1 MNTSLI
7 RNFCIIAH
15 IDHGKSTLADR
26 LIEFTKG
33 IKDQNEQILDTMD
46 LERERGIT
54 IKSQAIT
61 LPFND
66 KNGNVY
72 SLNLIDTPGH
82 VDFAS
87 EVSRSLRASDGAI
100 LLVDS
105 SQGIQAQTIANT
117 YLALDLGLNIIP
129 VINKIDLPSAQT
141 ETVINELINTF
152 GFLKEEIL
160 QCSAKTGE
168 GISDLVSNIIKVI
181 PSPSGETNFT
191 RALVFDSKYDQY
203 KGIINYVRVFD
214 GEIESGS
221 NLKTIN
227 SQTSFS
233 ANEIGIFTP
242 EQEKKNSL
250 KLGEVGYIYT
260 GLKEFNNLPVG
271 ETITNVNNTNIS
283 AIFSGAELKPKVFS
297 GMFPL
302 DPNEFLD
309 LDEALSKLQLNDASI
324 VYSRETSQALGPG
337 FRCGFLGVLHMEIIQ
352 ERIEREYGIDII
364 MTAPSVEY
372 KITLKSKSEK
382 LINNPSSIDLSEIEN
397 IKEPWIKATIICPD
411 KFIGKIM
418 DLISSRRGTS
428 SNIEYLNT
436 SGNSS
441 ALNRILITFE
451 MPLGEILIGFYDHL
465 KSVTQGYGSMDYEMI
480 GFKES
485 NLAKLDIIIN
495 QEKID
500 SLSTF
505 ISKEK
510 SYYYGK
516 ELVSKLKELIP
527 RQLFEVPI
535 QAAIGS
541 KIIARETV
549 KALRKNVTAK
559 CYGGDITR
567 KKKLLEKQ
575 AEGKKRLKKLGKVEI
590 PQEAFLSILNIN
602 R

>member
-61 LPFND
+61 LPYSH
-66 KNGNVY
+66 KNGDIYN
-72 SLNLIDTPGH
+72 LNLIDTPGH
-82 VDFAS
+82 VDFTS

-105 SQGIQAQTIANT
+105 AQGIQAQTIANT

-141 ETVINELINTF
+141 QTVINEIINTF
-152 GFLKEEIL
+152 GFIKEEIL

-168 GISDLVSNIIKVI
+168 GIPELITKIIETI
-181 PSPSGETNFT
+181 PPPTGETHFT

-203 KGIINYVRVFD
+203 KGIINYIRVFD
-214 GEIESGS
+214 GEIKSGS

-227 SQTSFS
+227 SQTNFS

-242 EQEKKNSL
+242 DQKKKNSL

-271 ETITNVNNTNIS
+271 ETITHINNTNIS
-283 AIFSGAELKPKVFS
+283 AILSGAELKPKVFS

-324 VYSRETSQALGPG
+324 IYNRETSQALGPG
-337 FRCGFLGVLHMEIIQ
+337 FRCGFLGILHMEIIQ
-352 ERIEREYGIDII
+352 ERIEREYGIGII

-372 KITLKSKSEK
+372 KITFKNKNEQLV
-382 LINNPSSIDLSEIEN
+382 NNPSAIDLSEVDSIQ
-397 IKEPWIKATIICPD
+397 EPWIKSTIICPD

-465 KSVTQGYGSMDYEMI
+465 KSVTQGYGSMDYEII
-480 GFKES
+480 GFKQT
-485 NLAKLDIIIN
+485 NLAKVDILIN

>member
-1 MNTSLI
+1 
-7 RNFCIIAH
+7 
-15 IDHGKSTLADR
+15 
-26 LIEFTKG
+26 
-33 IKDQNEQILDTMD
+33 
-46 LERERGIT
+46 
-54 IKSQAIT
+54 
-61 LPFND
+61 
-66 KNGNVY
+66 
-72 SLNLIDTPGH
+72 
-82 VDFAS
+82 
-87 EVSRSLRASDGAI
+87 
-100 LLVDS
+100 
-105 SQGIQAQTIANT
+105 
-117 YLALDLGLNIIP
+117 
-129 VINKIDLPSAQT
+129 
-141 ETVINELINTF
+141 
-152 GFLKEEIL
+152 
-160 QCSAKTGE
+160 
-168 GISDLVSNIIKVI
+168 
-181 PSPSGETNFT
+181 
-191 RALVFDSKYDQY
+191 
-203 KGIINYVRVFD
+203 
-214 GEIESGS
+214 
-221 NLKTIN
+221 
-227 SQTSFS
+227 
-233 ANEIGIFTP
+233 
-242 EQEKKNSL
+242 
-250 KLGEVGYIYT
+250 
-260 GLKEFNNLPVG
+260 
-271 ETITNVNNTNIS
+271 
-283 AIFSGAELKPKVFS
+283 
-297 GMFPL
+297 
-302 DPNEFLD
+302 
-309 LDEALSKLQLNDASI
+309 
-324 VYSRETSQALGPG
+324 
-337 FRCGFLGVLHMEIIQ
+337 MEIIQ

-372 KITLKSKSEK
+372 KITLKNKNEK

-397 IKEPWIKATIICPD
+397 IQEPWIKSTIICPD

-418 DLISSRRGTS
+418 DLISSRRGSS

-480 GFKES
+480 GFKQS

>member
-1 MNTSLI
+1 MNPSLI

-33 IKDQNEQILDTMD
+33 IKDTNNQILDTMD

-61 LPFND
+61 LPFSN
-66 KNGNVY
+66 KNGDIYN
-72 SLNLIDTPGH
+72 LNLIDTPGH
-82 VDFAS
+82 VDFTS

-117 YLALDLGLNIIP
+117 YLALDLNLNIIP

-141 ETVINELINTF
+141 QTVINELINTF
-152 GFLKEEIL
+152 GFTKEEIL

-168 GISDLVSNIIKVI
+168 GIPELVTKIIETI
-181 PSPSGETNFT
+181 PPPTGETSFT

-203 KGIINYVRVFD
+203 KGIINYIRVFD
-214 GEIESGS
+214 GEIKSGS
-221 NLKTIN
+221 SLKTIN
-227 SQTSFS
+227 SQTNFS

-242 EQEKKNSL
+242 DPEKKTSL

-271 ETITNVNNTNIS
+271 ETITNINNSNIS

-324 VYSRETSQALGPG
+324 VYNRETSQALGPG
-337 FRCGFLGVLHMEIIQ
+337 FRCGFLGILHMEIIQ
-352 ERIEREYGIDII
+352 ERIEREYGIGII

-372 KITLKSKSEK
+372 KITFKNKNEK
-382 LINNPSSIDLSEIEN
+382 LINNPSAIDLSEIDS
-397 IKEPWIKATIICPD
+397 IQEPWIKSTIICPD

-436 SGNSS
+436 SKNSS
-441 ALNRILITFE
+441 VLNRILITFE
-451 MPLGEILIGFYDHL
+451 MPLGEILIGFYDNL
-465 KSVTQGYGSMDYEMI
+465 KSVTQGYGSMDYEII
-480 GFKES
+480 GFKQT
-485 NLAKLDIIIN
+485 NVAKVDILIN

-505 ISKEK
+505 ISKDK

-516 ELVSKLKELIP
+516 ELVAKLKELIP

-567 KKKLLEKQ
+567 KKKLLQKQ
-575 AEGKKRLKKLGKVEI
+575 AEGKKRLKQIGKVGI